1 MKKYIS
7 ASKSSAKCTGKT
19 WREFIANLHA
29 VSEFTVDSKNL
40 LNPNHWITLYD
51 EDGNE
56 YEGEVT
62 TYSDGTH
69 ELLFSNVDPVEIAT
83 AKDISDIANDP
94 LLPLEHQV
102 DLAIQAAEA
111 LTFSK
116 YEFLANRGASFVTSL
131 KEIQRRIRATRNYD
145 YTKNY

>member
-7 ASKSSAKCTGKT
+7 ASESSDRCTATTWYDLIKSIESTT
-19 WREFIANLHA
+19 NYR
-29 VSEFTVDSKNL
+29 VDSANRMK
-40 LNPNHWITLYD
+40 PETWITLYD
-51 EDGNE
+51 GMGNE
-56 YEGEVT
+56 FEGEVT
-62 TYSDGTH
+62 KYSDGTY
-69 ELLFSNVDPVEIAT
+69 ELLIDNIHLVKIAD
-83 AKDISDIANDP
+83 KDISGIADDP

-145 YTKNY
+145 FKKNY